1 MYGELKKD
9 LIDELAMAREL
20 AIIRYKKPL
29 TRSIFSISSLDDNL
43 YREIIEKFDRISF
56 KYAKKL
62 IELLCKKNG
71 IESEFKRDN
80 GYDSEGRSKYSYF
93 YLDGQLVYFKLFPT
107 YELGGVRASDLRK
120 QAIETGKKVLGVF
133 MVSPS
138 PYNLDRLKSMEES
151 WKKSN
156 PNMDIELIT
165 YEELIGRLFGKEE
178 VENFNNFMVDYQKEM
193 RQILGF
199 QITELLNNETLEKL
213 KKESSDLLINFDYQ
227 GLNDRVSNYDD
238 GFRPEKLNK
247 ENFQKLY
254 DNYIKEKRYEIMV
267 GDADFARSF
276 LTSEWIFR
284 KYLYNENLDNTY
296 IVTGY
301 LKSVEQL
308 LWDIIFRLGQG
319 KNIRGVE
326 IQETDNDDIDKTL
339 GSLEYFITSYE
350 NDDIFDRVFAYSK
363 HFLMRYLRNKLRVWR
378 TYYRNGY
385 FHKDKLKD
393 EEKIKK
399 IREETIYIY
408 FLLLGSVDLSKDD
421 KDWLKIDHR
430 S

>member
-71 IESEFKRDN
+71 IEAEFKRDN

-93 YLDGQLVYFKLFPT
+93 FLDGQLVYFKLFPT

-165 YEELIGRLFGKEE
+165 YEELIERFFGKEE

-199 QITELLNNETLEKL
+199 QITEN
-213 KKESSDLLINFDYQ
+213 SLIM
-227 GLNDRVSNYDD
+227 
-238 GFRPEKLNK
+238 
-247 ENFQKLY
+247 KLY
-254 DNYIKEKRYEIMV
+254 
-267 GDADFARSF
+267 
-276 LTSEWIFR
+276 
-284 KYLYNENLDNTY
+284 
-296 IVTGY
+296 
-301 LKSVEQL
+301 
-308 LWDIIFRLGQG
+308 
-319 KNIRGVE
+319 KN
-326 IQETDNDDIDKTL
+326 
-339 GSLEYFITSYE
+339 
-350 NDDIFDRVFAYSK
+350 
-363 HFLMRYLRNKLRVWR
+363 
-378 TYYRNGY
+378 
-385 FHKDKLKD
+385 
-393 EEKIKK
+393 
-399 IREETIYIY
+399 
-408 FLLLGSVDLSKDD
+408 
-421 KDWLKIDHR
+421 
-430 S
+430 

>member
-71 IESEFKRDN
+71 IEAEFKRDN

-93 YLDGQLVYFKLFPT
+93 YLNGQLVYFKLFPT

-156 PNMDIELIT
+156 TNMDIELIT
-165 YEELIGRLFGKEE
+165 YEEFIGRFFGKEE

-213 KKESSDLLINFDYQ
+213 KKESTGLLINFDYQ

-238 GFRPEKLNK
+238 GSRPEKLNK

-326 IQETDNDDIDKTL
+326 IQDTDNDDIDKTL

-421 KDWLKIDHR
+421 KDWLKIDH
-430 S
+430 SS

>member
-1 MYGELKKD
+1 MYEELRKKLVED
-9 LIDELAMAREL
+9 LAMAREL
-20 AIIRYKKPL
+20 AIISYKKPRV
-29 TRSIFSISSLDDNL
+29 RSIFSISSLDDNL

-62 IELLCKKNG
+62 IGLLCKKYG
-71 IESEFKRDN
+71 VEAEFKRDN
-80 GYDSEGRSKYSYF
+80 GYDSQGRSLYSYF
-93 YLDGQLVYFKLFPT
+93 LIDRQVVYFKLYPT
-107 YELGGVRASDLRK
+107 YELGGVRAGDLRN

-133 MVSPS
+133 MVKPNT
-138 PYNLDRLKSMEES
+138 YNIERLNSMEGS

-165 YEELIGRLFGKEE
+165 YEGLIERFFGKEE
-178 VENFNNFMVDYQKEM
+178 VENFNKFMVDYQKEM
-193 RQILGF
+193 HQILGF
-199 QITELLNNETLEKL
+199 QITELLNDETLEKL
-213 KKESSDLLINFDYQ
+213 KKESSDLLINFDYKSI
-227 GLNDRVSNYDD
+227 NDRTSNYDD
-238 GFRPEKLNK
+238 GSRLEKLNK
-247 ENFQKLY
+247 ENFGKLY
-254 DNYIKEKRYEIMV
+254 DNFIREKRYEIMV
-267 GDADFARSF
+267 GESDFARSF

-296 IVTGY
+296 IVAGY

-308 LWDIIFRLGQG
+308 LWDIILRLGQG
-319 KNIRGVE
+319 KYIRGLE

-350 NDDIFDRVFAYSK
+350 NDDIFDEVFAYSK
-363 HFLMRYLRNKLRVWR
+363 HFLMRYLRGKLRVWR

-385 FHKDKLKD
+385 FHKDNLKD

-421 KDWLKIDHR
+421 IGWLKTDH
-430 S
+430 SF

>member
-1 MYGELKKD
+1 
-9 LIDELAMAREL
+9 
-20 AIIRYKKPL
+20 
-29 TRSIFSISSLDDNL
+29 
-43 YREIIEKFDRISF
+43 
-56 KYAKKL
+56 
-62 IELLCKKNG
+62 
-71 IESEFKRDN
+71 
-80 GYDSEGRSKYSYF
+80 
-93 YLDGQLVYFKLFPT
+93 
-107 YELGGVRASDLRK
+107 
-120 QAIETGKKVLGVF
+120 
-133 MVSPS
+133 
-138 PYNLDRLKSMEES
+138 
-151 WKKSN
+151 
-156 PNMDIELIT
+156 
-165 YEELIGRLFGKEE
+165 
-178 VENFNNFMVDYQKEM
+178 MVDYQKEM

-238 GFRPEKLNK
+238 GSRPEKLNK

-408 FLLLGSVDLSKDD
+408 FLLLGSVHLSKDD
-421 KDWLKIDHR
+421 KDWLKIDH
-430 S
+430 SS

>member
-1 MYGELKKD
+1 MYETLKNE
-9 LIDELAMAREL
+9 LIDELVMSREL
-20 AIIRYKKPL
+20 TIISYKKPRL
-29 TRSIFSISSLDDNL
+29 RSIFKISSLDDNL
-43 YREIIEKFDRISF
+43 FREIIDKFDRISF
-56 KYAKKL
+56 KYAKKI
-62 IELLCKKNG
+62 IELMCQDHG
-71 IESEFKRDN
+71 IEYEFKRDN
-80 GYDSEGRSKYSYF
+80 RYNIEGRSKFSYF
-93 YLDGQLVYFKLFPT
+93 FIDGQKIYFKLFP
-107 YELGGVRASDLRK
+107 YFEIGGVQVTDLKK
-120 QAIETGKKVLGVF
+120 QFYETGDKVLGVF
-133 MVSPS
+133 TLQAND
-138 PYNLDRLKSMEES
+138 YNKDRVHKMGDH

-156 PNMDIELIT
+156 PDLGLELLL
-165 YEELIGRLFGKEE
+165 YEEFIERFFGKEE

-238 GFRPEKLNK
+238 GSRPEKLNK

-408 FLLLGSVDLSKDD
+408 FLLLGSVHLSKDD
-421 KDWLKIDHR
+421 KDWLKIDH
-430 S
+430 SS

>member
-1 MYGELKKD
+1 
-9 LIDELAMAREL
+9 
-20 AIIRYKKPL
+20 
-29 TRSIFSISSLDDNL
+29 
-43 YREIIEKFDRISF
+43 
-56 KYAKKL
+56 
-62 IELLCKKNG
+62 
-71 IESEFKRDN
+71 
-80 GYDSEGRSKYSYF
+80 
-93 YLDGQLVYFKLFPT
+93 
-107 YELGGVRASDLRK
+107 
-120 QAIETGKKVLGVF
+120 

-156 PNMDIELIT
+156 TNMDIGLIT

-213 KKESSDLLINFDYQ
+213 KKESTDLLINFDYQ
-227 GLNDRVSNYDD
+227 GLNNRVSNCDD
-238 GFRPEKLNK
+238 GSRPEKLNK

-421 KDWLKIDHR
+421 KAWLKIDH
-430 S
+430 SS